1 MTKAKRPTK
10 AVIAAAGF
18 GTRFLPQTKAMP
30 KEMLPLIDKPIIQYV
45 VEGLVKAGIRDIIL
59 VTGSN
64 KRSIEDHFDQPAT
77 DLLENL
83 RSGGAKKAPFIE
95 QINEIAGLANF
106 VYVRQKGGYGNAVPL
121 MNVAHL
127 IGDEPFI
134 YTFADDIIDAM
145 PSHYEQVIAKYQELG
160 GSILPCLKAKNDA
173 DFERY
178 GIVGGEHLSE
188 GVIKATSILEKPG
201 RAKAQSDLASVGGY
215 LLTPE
220 VFEYIDR
227 LKHLQE
233 GEPELQIQPIITAMM
248 NDNKPFF
255 AYEIE
260 NAEYFDT
267 GDKLEYLKT
276 VVDFALRRDDV
287 GADFRAWLEQRICK

>member
-1 MTKAKRPTK
+1 MKKATRPTK

-64 KRSIEDHFDQPAT
+64 KRSIEDHFDEPAS
-77 DLLENL
+77 DLLGNL
-83 RSGGAKKAPFIE
+83 RAGGPKKQSFID
-95 QINEIAGLANF
+95 QIQEIAGLANF

-121 MNVAHL
+121 LNVAHL

-134 YTFADDIIDAM
+134 YTYADDIIDAT
-145 PSHYEQVIAKYQELG
+145 PSHFEQMIDRYLEFDGA
-160 GSILPCLKAKNDA
+160 ILPCVRATKDE
-173 DFERY
+173 DFERS
-178 GIVGGEHLSE
+178 GIVGGEPLRQ
-188 GVIKATSILEKPG
+188 GVVRATSILEKPG
-201 RAKAQSDLASVGGY
+201 RAAAQSDLASIGGY
-215 LLTPE
+215 LFTPE
-220 VFEYIDR
+220 IFEYLER
-227 LKHLQE
+227 LRNSQD
-233 GEPELQIQPIITAMM
+233 GAPEFQIQPIIKSMM
-248 NDNKPFF
+248 DEGKPYF

-267 GDKLEYLKT
+267 GNKLEYLKT
-276 VVDFALRRDDV
+276 VVDFALRRDDL
-287 GADFRAWLEQRICK
+287 GPDFRVWLEGRICK